1 MQATTTKIGGRRVV
15 CVIARQKQHVAQLI
29 NRSAKQS
36 IGDSGRSLRGPK
48 LNCVG
53 AETHPYQR
61 LVVGFIGNVVFPH
74 FSHLGRAPEL
84 GVLRVAGLC
93 SNFQRES
100 GGNVVGLLACCEN
113 FCKHGKACVLSTK
126 INKCKCTVQSLS
138 RAYMYPDYHRKPAW
152 QVLPFS

>member
-84 GVLRVAGLC
+84 GVLRDFVQIFSARAAATWLAC
-93 SNFQRES
+93 
-100 GGNVVGLLACCEN
+100 LLAARIFVN
-113 FCKHGKACVLSTK
+113 MARHVYSQLK
-126 INKCKCTVQSLS
+126 
-138 RAYMYPDYHRKPAW
+138 
-152 QVLPFS
+152 